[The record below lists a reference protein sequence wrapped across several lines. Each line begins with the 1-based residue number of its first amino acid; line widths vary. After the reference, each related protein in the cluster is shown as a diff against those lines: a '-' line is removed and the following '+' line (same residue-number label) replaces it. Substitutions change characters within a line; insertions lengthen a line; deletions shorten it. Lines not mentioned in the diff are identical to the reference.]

1 LASIPI
7 ADTTVLI
14 DWLRGHLGARALVRS
29 VTANGETL
37 AGSVVSRLEVRSGS
51 RPGEIATVE
60 RLFGV
65 IRWAPVTAEIADLAG
80 DYSRQYRRSHSSIG
94 AMDYLVAATAAA
106 LGAELWTH
114 NVRDFPMFPDLRAP
128 Y

>member
-1 LASIPI
+1 
-7 ADTTVLI
+7 
-14 DWLRGHLGARALVRS
+14 
-29 VTANGETL
+29 VTASGATV
-37 AGSVVSRLEVRSGS
+37 AGSVVSRLEVRSGV

-65 IRWAPVTAEIADLAG
+65 IQWAPVTAEIADLAG

-94 AMDYLVAATAAA
+94 AIDYVVAATVAA

-114 NVRDFPMFPDLRAP
+114 NISDFPMFPNLQAP